1 MRKKVGLTGGMGSG
15 KSIIA
20 KIFET
25 IGIPVF
31 NADTIAKKLME
42 QDPEL
47 KQKITQLFGTDTY
60 LDGKLN
66 RAFLAGIVF
75 NDKEK
80 LALLNNVVH
89 PATLAAAMD
98 WMNQQTAPYMVKEA
112 ALIFEAGAEKQL
124 DLVIGVSAPKDMR
137 MKRVMER
144 DGIGKEQAEARMR
157 NQMDD
162 TEKMSLC
169 DHVIIN
175 DEKHLI
181 VPQVLRI
188 HQTIM
193 NSTKRIL

>member
-1 MRKKVGLTGGMGSG
+1 MRKKVGLTGGIGSG
-15 KSIIA
+15 KSIVA
-20 KIFET
+20 KIFEA

-42 QDPEL
+42 DDAEL
-47 KQKITQLFGTDTY
+47 KQKITHLFGADTY

-80 LALLNNVVH
+80 LTRLNNVVH
-89 PATLAAAMD
+89 PATLAAAKD

-137 MKRVMER
+137 IKRVMER
-144 DGIGKEQAEARMR
+144 DAIRKEQAEARMQ

-162 TEKMSLC
+162 TEKMNLC
-169 DHVIIN
+169 DYVIIN

-181 VPQVLRI
+181 IPQVLRI
-188 HQTIM
+188 HQIIM

>member
-42 QDPEL
+42 EDPEL
-47 KQKITQLFGTDTY
+47 KQKITQLFGADTY
-60 LDGKLN
+60 LDGKLD

-89 PATLAAAMD
+89 PATLAAASD

-112 ALIFEAGAEKQL
+112 ALIFEAGAEKHL

-137 MKRVMER
+137 IKRVMER
-144 DGIGKEQAEARMR
+144 DGIGKEQAEARMQ

-169 DHVIIN
+169 DYVIIN

-181 VPQVLRI
+181 IPQVLRI

>member
-15 KSIIA
+15 KSIVA

-31 NADTIAKKLME
+31 NADTIAKKLMQE
-42 QDPEL
+42 DIEL
-47 KQKITQLFGTDTY
+47 KQKITHLFGADTY

-80 LALLNNVVH
+80 LTLLNSVVH
-89 PATLAAAMD
+89 PATLAAARD

-137 MKRVMER
+137 IKRVMER
-144 DGIGKEQAEARMR
+144 DAICKEQAEARMQ

-162 TEKMSLC
+162 TEKMNLC
-169 DHVIIN
+169 DYVIIN

-181 VPQVLRI
+181 IPQVLRI
-188 HQTIM
+188 HQIIM